1 MHKYCIYGRAH
12 ISEMGMSVCACI
24 PRSVLMMVVLII
36 KMEVTGDSGG
46 AVFVRP

>member
-1 MHKYCIYGRAH
+1 
-12 ISEMGMSVCACI
+12 MGMSVCACI

-46 AVFVRP
+46 GLCLSDLNPHPPVWHTV